1 MPDAFDRDGVKR
13 ALVVLAEGAEEME
26 VTIIVDVLRR
36 ASIDVVLAGLD
47 GEQRVLCSRRIL
59 ITPDCALE
67 RAGTDHDALV
77 LPGGAGGARRL
88 GDSQLVG
95 DLLRSFALTQRVV
108 GAICA
113 APTALVKH
121 GVFVGRRMTCHP
133 SVRDIVWMHAE
144 ISRTGPVEPVV
155 EDRNLITGSGP
166 GTSFKFALA
175 IASRLVG
182 AERVRGVTPP
192 LMLT

>member
-1 MPDAFDRDGVKR
+1 MKR

-36 ASIDVVLAGLD
+36 ASVDVVLAGLD
-47 GEQRVLCSRRIL
+47 GASGVFCSRRIV
-59 ITPDCALE
+59 IQPDCALA
-67 RAGTDHDALV
+67 RAGNDHDALI

-88 GDSQLVG
+88 GDSSLVG
-95 DLLRSFALTQRVV
+95 DLLRSFSLTHRLV

-144 ISRTGPVEPVV
+144 IARTGPVEPVV

-166 GTSFKFALA
+166 GTSFRFALA

-182 AERVRGVTPP
+182 PERVKGVIPP
-192 LMLT
+192 LMLTP

>member
-1 MPDAFDRDGVKR
+1 MPDAFERDGVKR

-36 ASIDVVLAGLD
+36 ASVDVVLAGLEGD
-47 GEQRVLCSRRIL
+47 QKVLCSRRVL
-59 ITPDCALE
+59 ITPDCALS
-67 RAGTDHDALV
+67 RAGNDHDALI

-88 GDSQLVG
+88 GDAEVVG
-95 DLLRSFALTQRVV
+95 DLLRSFALTHRLV

-144 ISRTGPVEPVV
+144 MARTGPVDPVV

-175 IASRLVG
+175 VASRLVG